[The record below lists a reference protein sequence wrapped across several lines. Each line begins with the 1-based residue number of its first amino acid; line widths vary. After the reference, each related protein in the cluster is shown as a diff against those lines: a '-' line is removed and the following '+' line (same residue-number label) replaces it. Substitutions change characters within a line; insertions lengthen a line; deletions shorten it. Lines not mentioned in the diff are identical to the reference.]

1 MSSDPHI
8 ARPSRLPPLGAPKRA
23 MKSACRS
30 IERNTNC
37 ESGGASGGRAPAAQR
52 GGIGGTLRGGDGECA
67 AGGGSAILPRK
78 GRRAGGRLAA
88 GGGEGPPFSTPAS
101 ILEIMT
107 LPPV

>member
-52 GGIGGTLRGGDGECA
+52 GGIGGYLRGGDGECA
-67 AGGGSAILPRK
+67 AGGGKALLPGK
-78 GRRAGGRLAA
+78 GRRAGAGFAAA
-88 GGGEGPPFSTPAS
+88 GGNAPPLCPPARF
-101 ILEIMT
+101 
-107 LPPV
+107 